1 MFMNF
6 IKLMLGKIKLLSK
19 KVWEMFINIF
29 KDKHNRKTLLTYIL
43 VPVFL
48 ELIIESFGSEKLLG
62 GLNFLANYPVAF
74 FCNTMI
80 ILSTL
85 CISLFFK
92 KRVFFLSLI
101 SFIWLV
107 LGFCN
112 FVLLTKRV
120 TPFTATDILL
130 WKPAIKVVTKYYS
143 TFVIGTVIGIIVL
156 IIAGIVLLGI
166 KSPKVK
172 YKIKY
177 VKNLIITAVI
187 VAATFGS
194 MNLAIKGDY
203 LKVTFD
209 NIANAFLQ
217 QGFPYCFANSV
228 VNTGVRK
235 PNDYSSDN
243 MTVLLEEITGQQH
256 ITGPLEGVM
265 PNVVFVQLESFF
277 DVDRLMNLELSENPI
292 PNFTKLREDWA
303 SGMFSIP
310 TVGAGTANTEFEVLT
325 GMNIDDFGPGEYPY
339 KTVLQSTTCES
350 IAYNLSEVGYA
361 THAIHN
367 NDGTF
372 YQRHSVYTRLGF
384 DTFTSIEF
392 MNIDGRY
399 TYRGWATDE
408 VLTEEIMKC
417 LESTEEKDFVF
428 TVSVEGH
435 GSYPT
440 YNVLEDPEVELIE
453 YDGDADEDSVE
464 YYVNLLRGMDNFIGD
479 LVETISNIDENTIVV
494 FFGDHLPSLDVKNEQ
509 LSIGNTLQTE
519 YVIWNNFGYNTED
532 EDIEAY
538 QLSSKICEIIG
549 VDNGF
554 VNKYHQQNRYLD
566 TYLSGL
572 QNLEYDIWEGEK
584 YIYGGTNP
592 YIATDMKM
600 GVYDVVINDV
610 FVQTAEGIDTDED
623 LCEPVIIKGE
633 NFTEFSVVYVNDVKI
648 DKGKT
653 KYLDKNTIQ
662 VNCDTLNYGDIFKI
676 AQAGDDNIVLSYTE
690 EYVYKQ

>member
-1 MFMNF
+1 MNF

-43 VPVFL
+43 VPIFL

-143 TFVIGTVIGIIVL
+143 MFVIGTVIGIIVL

-194 MNLAIKGDY
+194 MNLAIKADY

-384 DTFTSIEF
+384 DTFTSIEY

-572 QNLEYDIWEGEK
+572 QNLEYDIWEGKK

-623 LCEPVIIKGE
+623 SCEPVIIKGE

-676 AQAGDDNIVLSYTE
+676 AQAGDDNIVLSYTK